1 MIDIML
7 LTHYSA
13 RVRMQDASV
22 WRCEHDL
29 CRKLIFNCT
38 EECTWSRNAEGENEE
53 SICIGGAA
61 VLQCCVHPCSAVTS
75 TTQQYGWTWGW
86 GSRGV
91 PYNLFIKEG
100 ILMIS
105 RYDMCYTINH
115 GKSQSRKLAAPTLR
129 KEKKVANIFEPCS
142 QKV

>member
-1 MIDIML
+1 ML

-13 RVRMQDASV
+13 QVRMQDAGV

-61 VLQCCVHPCSAVTS
+61 VLQCCSAAYTPACSDQGAALLHNTAIWPDMGCGGGGLGGFFTIYKGWSFVEITI
-75 TTQQYGWTWGW
+75 QY
-86 GSRGV
+86 V
-91 PYNLFIKEG
+91 L
-100 ILMIS
+100 
-105 RYDMCYTINH
+105 
-115 GKSQSRKLAAPTLR
+115 
-129 KEKKVANIFEPCS
+129 
-142 QKV
+142 